1 MQMTFDIPEDIR
13 SKVTGIPG
21 LDQRV
26 ALFLKHEAEL
36 EAIRKSRHSNK
47 AREIVGRALGKA
59 EEDKALGID
68 REESFD
74 EFLAL
79 HRQITARL

>member
-1 MQMTFDIPEDIR
+1 MQMTLDIPEDIR

-36 EAIRKSRHSNK
+36 EAIRKRRHSEK
-47 AREIVGRALGKA
+47 AREIVERALGKT
-59 EEDKALGID
+59 EEDKSRGFD
-68 REESFD
+68 REESFE